1 MKEMRM
7 HEILLT
13 ARQTFIPMPSTRI
26 HQHLPITP
34 SYIEANYARYTT
46 SSSCSSCQLRSQQI
60 QPRSVNSNSDSDAF
74 KEEPKQGTV
83 CRAKISSASRVN
95 VGLDPEDPNVVPCRS
110 HLMMKRMTY
119 IVGHNLYNHYMIIY
133 NIARMIEEP
142 FCSQTSCDL
151 SIAFS
156 IRTQHHGR
164 VSSSESTGLPARMLG
179 LAWLMLRKSDLYP

>member
-1 MKEMRM
+1 MASNVLTRVSRSRCSNAANCEILLWGTGCACRVPANTWNVGCLRMKEMRM
-7 HEILLT
+7 HEILVT

-74 KEEPKQGTV
+74 KEEPKLGTV
-83 CRAKISSASRVN
+83 CRAKISLASRVN
-95 VGLDPEDPNVVPCRS
+95 VGLDPEDPNVVLCRS

-133 NIARMIEEP
+133 NIARMIEES
-142 FCSQTSCDL
+142 FCS
-151 SIAFS
+151 
-156 IRTQHHGR
+156 
-164 VSSSESTGLPARMLG
+164 
-179 LAWLMLRKSDLYP
+179 